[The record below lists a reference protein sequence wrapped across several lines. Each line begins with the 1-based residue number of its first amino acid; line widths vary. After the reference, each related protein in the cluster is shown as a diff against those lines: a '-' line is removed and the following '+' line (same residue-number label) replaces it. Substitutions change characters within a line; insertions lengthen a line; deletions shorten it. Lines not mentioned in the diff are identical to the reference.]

1 MNKSLNVFL
10 SVLLCAVL
18 CVGVLTSLSTTDDS
32 ASQYSQ
38 KEYTSSIPTGIGA
51 PSVSFGVGA
60 NGDVLA
66 VPMSSRRSS
75 REQYLQPSKRSTGVA
90 DLQGFSRSA
99 NSTGML
105 SLPSLQG
112 GDGGRLFTHMSS
124 SQTMKSFGGGSNSAG
139 VSMSGGVVSTNN
151 LTTSSPNNLIT
162 SSPTTPL
169 TSSSNN
175 LISSPTSLLFLS
187 PNNLITSSPL
197 AANYQGLGNTTM
209 GGSRGIRGR
218 QNAAPTNNG
227 YDTWLRWL
235 DSNGPAYAEYDDE
248 TGTYTYS
255 EQGAWDAYVDWF
267 NAVYGCNPGEY
278 TGSDP
283 IVTWDMWLGW
293 FTSNNGSHKGNSGWH
308 NFVPVGD
315 YLPLLFMALLYV
327 ACIFIRYRELKKI

>member
-75 REQYLQPSKRSTGVA
+75 REQYLQPSRRSTGVA
-90 DLQGFSRSA
+90 NLQGFSRSA

-124 SQTMKSFGGGSNSAG
+124 SQTMKSFGGGSNAAG

-151 LTTSSPNNLIT
+151 QSPIANNQLSVFSLPSPMFASQQMLADAPAMAMTEDMSAPRGIAGRRDLPSIGADYVSILTVICGGVPDYSLTDDALYARWLVYYSSP
-162 SSPTTPL
+162 
-169 TSSSNN
+169 
-175 LISSPTSLLFLS
+175 
-187 PNNLITSSPL
+187 
-197 AANYQGLGNTTM
+197 
-209 GGSRGIRGR
+209 GS
-218 QNAAPTNNG
+218 APTG
-227 YDTWLRWL
+227 WGQFRSWYQTVRT
-235 DSNGPAYAEYDDE
+235 SPS
-248 TGTYTYS
+248 T
-255 EQGAWDAYVDWF
+255 
-267 NAVYGCNPGEY
+267 
-278 TGSDP
+278 P
-283 IVTWDMWLGW
+283 IGGV
-293 FTSNNGSHKGNSGWH
+293 
-308 NFVPVGD
+308 
-315 YLPLLFMALLYV
+315 LPLLFMALMFLIGKLLLCMKV
-327 ACIFIRYRELKKI
+327 VK

>member
-51 PSVSFGVGA
+51 PSGSFGVGA
-60 NGDVLA
+60 RGNDLA

-75 REQYLQPSKRSTGVA
+75 REQYLQPSRQSTGVA
-90 DLQGFSRSA
+90 NLQGFSRSA

-151 LTTSSPNNLIT
+151 LTTSSPNSLLSLSPNNLT
-162 SSPTTPL
+162 

-197 AANYQGLGNTTM
+197 AANYQGLGNTTI
-209 GGSRGIRGR
+209 GGSRGISGR
-218 QNAAPTNNG
+218 QNANG
-227 YDTWLRWL
+227 AIYNSWWYWLSTHNTATGQ
-235 DSNGPAYAEYDDE
+235 DDGNGNLI
-248 TGTYTYS
+248 YTYS
-255 EQGAWDAYVDWF
+255 KGELEALYESFVEYWSKNFMAEIPGFDEWLSWYISSTGESGYVYNDDT
-267 NAVYGCNPGEY
+267 YRY
-278 TGSDP
+278 
-283 IVTWDMWLGW
+283 I
-293 FTSNNGSHKGNSGWH
+293 
-308 NFVPVGD
+308 PVGNIMS
-315 YLPLLFMALLYV
+315 LFIFAFIYCGYV
-327 ACIFIRYRELKKI
+327 YFRIRKGRKINTDF